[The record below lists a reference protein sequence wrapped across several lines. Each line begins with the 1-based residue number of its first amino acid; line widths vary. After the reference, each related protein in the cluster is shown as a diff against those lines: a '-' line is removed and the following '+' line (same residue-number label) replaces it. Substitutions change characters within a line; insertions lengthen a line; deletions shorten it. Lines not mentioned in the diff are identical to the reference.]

1 MDLQTARRLNDL
13 NTAFYAH
20 AYASFDATRQAP
32 WPGWERVH
40 DAMRTQGMPEGER
53 ELRVLD
59 LACGNLRFA
68 RFLADRYPRLRV
80 WGVDNC
86 APLALASVPHNS
98 CDVSVQDLDITGAL
112 FDNRDLAS
120 EIEAP
125 PCDLSVCFGFLHH
138 VAMPCHRL
146 QVVRA
151 LVRHTC
157 PGGLV
162 AVSLWQLE
170 KSPRILAKAQPLDDP
185 GDYLLGWQN
194 DPGAQRYCHSFSED
208 EVDELAKASSHA
220 TEIARYSA
228 DGKSGDL
235 NRYLVLQV
243 HTDAQPHCRTT
254 QLDPVP
260 FARKP

>member
-32 WPGWERVH
+32 WPGWERVR
-40 DAMRTQGMPEGER
+40 DAMRTQGIPQEGHG
-53 ELRVLD
+53 LRVLD

-68 RFLADRYPRLRV
+68 RFLAGDYPRLRV

-86 APLALASVPHNS
+86 APLALANAPSGA
-98 CDVSVQDLDITGAL
+98 CDVRIQDLDIAGTLLDGH
-112 FDNRDLAS
+112 DLTS
-120 EIEAP
+120 KIEAP

-138 VAMPCHRL
+138 VAMPSHRL

-151 LVRHTC
+151 LVQHTR

-162 AVSLWQLE
+162 AMSLWQLE
-170 KSPRILAKAQPLDDP
+170 RSPRILAKAQPLGEA

-194 DPGAQRYCHSFSED
+194 DPDAQRYCHSFSED
-208 EVDELAKASSHA
+208 EVDELAAASGQA
-220 TEIARYSA
+220 AEIARYSA

-235 NRYLVLQV
+235 NRYLVLRV
-243 HTDAQPHCRTT
+243 NRSD
-254 QLDPVP
+254 
-260 FARKP
+260 KPND

>member
-1 MDLQTARRLNDL
+1 MDLQTARQLNDK
-13 NTAFYAH
+13 NTAFYARVH
-20 AYASFDATRQAP
+20 ASFDATRQSP
-32 WPGWERVH
+32 WPGWERVR
-40 DAMRTQGMPEGER
+40 DAMRAHCMPEGER

-68 RFLADRYPRLRV
+68 RFLADGYPRLRV
-80 WGVDNC
+80 WGIDNC
-86 APLALASVPHNS
+86 EPLALAHIPGNPS
-98 CDVSVQDLDITGAL
+98 DVRVQNLDITGTL
-112 FDNRDLAS
+112 LDGHDLAS
-120 EIEAP
+120 EIKAP

-151 LVRHTC
+151 LVQHTR

-162 AVSLWQLE
+162 AISLWQLE
-170 KSPRILAKAQPLDDP
+170 RSPRILAKAQPLDDA

-194 DPGAQRYCHSFSED
+194 DEGAQRYCHSFSED

-228 DGKSGDL
+228 DGKSGNL
-235 NRYLVLQV
+235 NRYLVLRV
-243 HTDAQPHCRTT
+243 NRCAKTND
-254 QLDPVP
+254 
-260 FARKP
+260 